1 MDVCTHAPQRPI
13 HTRKKYCSYS
23 HINKIVHGV
32 YFKQMLKSTVIAI
45 AARDVTTPI

>member
-1 MDVCTHAPQRPI
+1 MTQDR
-13 HTRKKYCSYS
+13 
-23 HINKIVHGV
+23 GF